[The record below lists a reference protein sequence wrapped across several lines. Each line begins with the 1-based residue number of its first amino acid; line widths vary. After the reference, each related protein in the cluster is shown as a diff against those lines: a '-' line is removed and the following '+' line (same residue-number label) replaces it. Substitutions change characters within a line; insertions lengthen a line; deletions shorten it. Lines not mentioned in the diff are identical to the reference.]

1 MFGLL
6 GARVTVVDISQGQL
20 HADRE
25 AAAHHGYDVTTVH
38 ADMRDLSSLQPE
50 SIDLVYGMTP
60 CWSPDIRAVY
70 AQVSRVL
77 RVGGLYRT
85 DVGQPGLH
93 FVEWDG
99 SGYRIAKPYCERL
112 GPYDADGGAE
122 TRHYMDDIFGGLI
135 DAGLSLVQVTD
146 EARWRQVPD
155 APPGSYHHLR
165 AWVGGGFEI
174 IARKAVA

>member
-1 MFGLL
+1 VFGLL

-99 SGYRIAKPYCERL
+99 SGYRIAKPYCERQ